1 MPYKPRLVVLVSKSF
16 GHAAR
21 QIVFPEKID
30 ATEDTAYRLRGFDVQ
45 LLAAV
50 SDSHDASRQ
59 YRRRPTPGRHNLAA
73 EDRERVPLRWR
84 S

>member
-1 MPYKPRLVVLVSKSF
+1 VTLMPYKPRVVVLVSKSF
-16 GHAAR
+16 EHAAR

-30 ATEDTAYRLRGFDVQ
+30 A
-45 LLAAV
+45 
-50 SDSHDASRQ
+50 
-59 YRRRPTPGRHNLAA
+59 A

>member
-1 MPYKPRLVVLVSKSF
+1 MPYKPRLVSKSF

-30 ATEDTAYRLRGFDVQ
+30 A
-45 LLAAV
+45 AA
-50 SDSHDASRQ
+50 A
-59 YRRRPTPGRHNLAA
+59 
-73 EDRERVPLRWR
+73 RERVPLRWR